1 MARLAWPS
9 LLALGLSVVT
19 PRALLCDAAAD
30 AGGWK
35 FEGWYPNH
43 YVARR
48 LGPAEKITIDG
59 KLVRALFLCLSLPSL
74 DPESVWLSCRSVGA
88 PRLSL
93 LTCCWVHL

>member
-9 LLALGLSVVT
+9 LLALAGLSVVT
-19 PRALLCDAAAD
+19 PPLALCDAAAD
-30 AGGWK
+30 GWK

-59 KLVRALFLCLSLPSL
+59 KLVRALSLSLSLSLSLPVRV
-74 DPESVWLSCRSVGA
+74 PCRSVGA
-88 PRLSL
+88 R
-93 LTCCWVHL
+93 CHIC